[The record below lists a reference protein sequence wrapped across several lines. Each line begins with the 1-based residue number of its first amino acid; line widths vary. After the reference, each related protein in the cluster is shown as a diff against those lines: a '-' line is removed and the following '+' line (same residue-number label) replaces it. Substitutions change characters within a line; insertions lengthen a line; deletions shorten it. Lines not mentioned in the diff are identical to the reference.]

1 MTIHVSAKVKR
12 ASELL
17 LAIKAMSPA
26 RVDARKLTSFV
37 DERREIVWHMAE
49 AVRDQAFDAVA
60 GDAFGAWVAELAGLP
75 LVGELKPGQKVLLV
89 EDDAASLSAPLQ
101 ALRGAGA
108 IVEHAA
114 VVFYDGT
121 PLPAGITLHA
131 MTTWSHMI
139 DAAEAFKVFPPDQLK
154 SLRAF
159 LEKPRVGSVQ

>member
-1 MTIHVSAKVKR
+1 MAIHVSAKAKR

-17 LAIKAMSPA
+17 LAIKAMSASPA

-60 GDAFGAWVAELAGLP
+60 GGAFGAWVAELTGLP
-75 LVGELKPGQKVLLV
+75 LVEIGGELKPGQKVLLV
-89 EDDAASLSAPLQ
+89 EDVGASIAAPLQ

-108 IVEHAA
+108 ICEHAA

-121 PLPAGITLHA
+121 SLPRDITLHA
-131 MTTWSHMI
+131 MTTWPLMI

-154 SLRAF
+154 ALRGA
-159 LEKPRVGSVQ
+159 VQ